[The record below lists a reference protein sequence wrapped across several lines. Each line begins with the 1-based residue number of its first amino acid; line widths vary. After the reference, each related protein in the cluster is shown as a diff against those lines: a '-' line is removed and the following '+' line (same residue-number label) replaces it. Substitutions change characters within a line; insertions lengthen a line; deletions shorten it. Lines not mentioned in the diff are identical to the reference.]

1 MSKESKT
8 WLSTFLAGFLATV
21 LGIVLTFGLESLI
34 SSSKRTKT
42 ARLLAGYRPETGGG
56 RYLLQDAECEGLFG

>member
-1 MSKESKT
+1 MKAEHKT

-34 SSSKRTKT
+34 SSSKRAKT
-42 ARLLAGYRPETGGG
+42 AHLLAG
-56 RYLLQDAECEGLFG
+56 